1 MIMNTGLRVVGCI
14 CVSLIT
20 TQVVAADMSGWSD
33 KTVCRIVKSGG
44 NSDVNDE
51 AILRD
56 LECAASI
63 TSIKS
68 YRSTNP
74 SAVNRGIFGKAKRSL
89 NKAPHGYTVISDP
102 TTNAPTKLVEV
113 FEVRPGDCYKN
124 PGVNGWDDCSH
135 DRERSEL
142 TENNSKPNRHGS
154 DYWYG
159 WSIYFPED
167 YINIYPTK
175 TALGQFHQKD
185 SDPIW
190 MFHNADRAGGYKV
203 VGTVG
208 NLLKTKQ
215 TLISEEDLRGQWHKI
230 EVHAKWSR
238 SDTGVFQ
245 VWVNGELKLDY
256 KGRTMTAKQVYFKYG
271 VYRSYM
277 VNYKAENK
285 TSEVPAQTVYYSNV
299 KKSHA
304 REGLAAQ
311 LKD

>member
-1 MIMNTGLRVVGCI
+1 MNTGLRVVGCI

-89 NKAPHGYTVISDP
+89 NKSPHGYTVISDP

-113 FEVRPGDCYKN
+113 FEVRSGDCYGN
-124 PGVNGWDDCSH
+124 PGVNGWDDCEH
-135 DRERSEL
+135 DRERSGL
-142 TENNSKPNRHGS
+142 TENNSGPNRHGS
-154 DYWYG
+154 EFWYG
-159 WSIYFPED
+159 WSIYFPEN

-185 SDPIW
+185 ADPIW
-190 MFHNADRAGGYKV
+190 MFDNASRSGGYRV
-203 VGTVG
+203 VGSV

-245 VWVNGELKLDY
+245 VWVNGDLKVDY
-256 KGRTMTAKQVYFKYG
+256 KGKTMTAQETLFKYG

-285 TSEVPAQTVYYSNV
+285 VSEVPAQTVYYSNV
-299 KKSHA
+299 KKGHT
-304 REGLAAQ
+304 RENLVAQ
-311 LKD
+311 

>member
-1 MIMNTGLRVVGCI
+1 MNTGLRVVGCI

-113 FEVRPGDCYKN
+113 FEVRSGDCYEN
-124 PGVNGWDDCSH
+124 PGVNGWDDCEH

-142 TENNSKPNRHGS
+142 TENNSGPNRHGS
-154 DYWYG
+154 EFWYG
-159 WSIYFPED
+159 WSIYFPEN

-245 VWVNGELKLDY
+245 VWVNGDLKVDY
-256 KGRTMTAKQVYFKYG
+256 KGKTMTAQETLFKYG

-285 TSEVPAQTVYYSNV
+285 VSEVPAQTVYFSNV
-299 KKSHA
+299 KKGHA

>member
-1 MIMNTGLRVVGCI
+1 MKSGFRYFCFVF
-14 CVSLIT
+14 VSLLA
-20 TQVVAADMSGWSD
+20 TQVFAADVSGWSD

-89 NKAPHGYTVISDP
+89 NKSPHGYTVISDP

-113 FEVRPGDCYKN
+113 FEVRSGDCYGN
-124 PGVNGWDDCSH
+124 PGVNGWDDCEH

-142 TENNSKPNRHGS
+142 TENNSGPNRHGS
-154 DYWYG
+154 EFWYG
-159 WSIYFPED
+159 WSIYFPEN

-185 SDPIW
+185 ADPIW
-190 MFHNADRAGGYKV
+190 MFDNASRSGGYRV
-203 VGTVG
+203 VGSV

-215 TLISEEDLRGQWHKI
+215 KLISEEDLRGKWHKI

-245 VWVNGELKLDY
+245 VWVNDDLKVDY
-256 KGRTMTAKQVYFKYG
+256 KGKTMTAQETLFKYG

-285 TSEVPAQTVYYSNV
+285 TSEVPAQTVYFSNV
-299 KKSHA
+299 KKGHT
-304 REGLAAQ
+304 RENLVAQ
-311 LKD
+311 

>member
-1 MIMNTGLRVVGCI
+1 MKSGFRYFCFVF
-14 CVSLIT
+14 VSLLA
-20 TQVVAADMSGWSD
+20 TQVFAADVSGWSD

-89 NKAPHGYTVISDP
+89 NKSPHGYTVISDP

-113 FEVRPGDCYKN
+113 FEVRSGDCYGN
-124 PGVNGWDDCSH
+124 PGVNGWDDCEH

-142 TENNSKPNRHGS
+142 TENNSGPNRHGS
-154 DYWYG
+154 EFWYG
-159 WSIYFPED
+159 WSIYFPEN

-185 SDPIW
+185 ADPIW
-190 MFHNADRAGGYKV
+190 MFDNASRSGGYRV
-203 VGTVG
+203 VGSV

-215 TLISEEDLRGQWHKI
+215 KLISEEDLRGQWHKI

-245 VWVNGELKLDY
+245 VWVNGDLKVDY
-256 KGRTMTAKQVYFKYG
+256 KGKTMTAQETLFKYG

-285 TSEVPAQTVYYSNV
+285 VSEVPAQTVYFSNV
-299 KKSHA
+299 KKGHT
-304 REGLAAQ
+304 RENLVAQ
-311 LKD
+311 

>member
-1 MIMNTGLRVVGCI
+1 MNTGLRVVGCI

-113 FEVRPGDCYKN
+113 FEVRSGDCYKN
-124 PGVNGWDDCSH
+124 PGANGWNDCDH

-142 TENNSKPNRHGS
+142 FENNSKPNRHGS
-154 DYWYG
+154 EYWYG
-159 WSIYFPED
+159 WSIYFPEN

-175 TALGQFHQKD
+175 TALGQFHQR
-185 SDPIW
+185 SSHPIW
-190 MFHNADRAGGYKV
+190 MFDNASSSGGYMLEE
-203 VGTVG
+203 TVSDYARTRH
-208 NLLKTKQ
+208 K
-215 TLISEEDLRGQWHKI
+215 LISEEDLRGKWQKI

-238 SDTGVFQ
+238 DSDTGVFQ
-245 VWVNGELKLDY
+245 VWVNGELKVDY
-256 KGRTMTAKQVYFKYG
+256 KGKTMSAKEVYFKYG

-285 TSEVPAQTVYYSNV
+285 VSEVPAQTVYFSNV
-299 KKSHA
+299 KKGHA

>member
-1 MIMNTGLRVVGCI
+1 MKSGFRYFCFVF
-14 CVSLIT
+14 VSLLA
-20 TQVVAADMSGWSD
+20 TQVFAADVSGWSD

-89 NKAPHGYTVISDP
+89 NKSPHGYTVISDP

-113 FEVRPGDCYKN
+113 FEVRSGDCYGN
-124 PGVNGWDDCSH
+124 PGVNGWDDCEH

-142 TENNSKPNRHGS
+142 TENNSGPNRHGS
-154 DYWYG
+154 EFWYG
-159 WSIYFPED
+159 WSIYFPEN

-185 SDPIW
+185 ADPIW
-190 MFHNADRAGGYKV
+190 MFDNASRSGGYRV
-203 VGTVG
+203 VGSV

-215 TLISEEDLRGQWHKI
+215 KLISEEDLRGQWHKI

-245 VWVNGELKLDY
+245 VWVNGDLKVDY
-256 KGRTMTAKQVYFKYG
+256 KGKTMTAQETLFKYG

-285 TSEVPAQTVYYSNV
+285 TSEVPAQTVYFSNV
-299 KKSHA
+299 KKGHT
-304 REGLAAQ
+304 RENLVAQ
-311 LKD
+311 

>member
-1 MIMNTGLRVVGCI
+1 MKSGFRYFCFVF
-14 CVSLIT
+14 VSLLA
-20 TQVVAADMSGWSD
+20 TQVFAADMSGWSD

-89 NKAPHGYTVISDP
+89 NKSPHGYTVISDP

-154 DYWYG
+154 EFWYG
-159 WSIYFPED
+159 WNIYFPEN

-175 TALGQFHQKD
+175 TALGQFHQR
-185 SDPIW
+185 SSHPIW
-190 MFHNADRAGGYKV
+190 MFDNASSSGGYMLEE
-203 VGTVG
+203 TVSDYARTRH
-208 NLLKTKQ
+208 K
-215 TLISEEDLRGQWHKI
+215 LISEEDLRGKWQKI

-245 VWVNGELKLDY
+245 VWVNGDLKLDY
-256 KGRTMTAKQVYFKYG
+256 KGKTMTAKEVYFKYG

-285 TSEVPAQTVYYSNV
+285 VSEVPAQTVYFSNV
-299 KKSHA
+299 KKGHA

>member
-1 MIMNTGLRVVGCI
+1 MKSGFRYFCFVF
-14 CVSLIT
+14 VSLLA
-20 TQVVAADMSGWSD
+20 TQVFAADVSGWSD

-89 NKAPHGYTVISDP
+89 NKSPHGYTVISDP

-142 TENNSKPNRHGS
+142 TENNSGPNRHGS
-154 DYWYG
+154 EFWYG
-159 WSIYFPED
+159 WSIYFPEN

-185 SDPIW
+185 ADPIW
-190 MFHNADRAGGYKV
+190 MFDNASRSGGYRV
-203 VGTVG
+203 VGSV

-215 TLISEEDLRGQWHKI
+215 KLISEEDLRGQWHKI

-245 VWVNGELKLDY
+245 VWVNGDLKLDY
-256 KGRTMTAKQVYFKYG
+256 KGKTMTAKEVYFKYG

-285 TSEVPAQTVYYSNV
+285 TSEVPAQTVYFSNV
-299 KKSHA
+299 KKGHT
-304 REGLAAQ
+304 RENLVAQ
-311 LKD
+311 

>member
-1 MIMNTGLRVVGCI
+1 MKSGFRYFCFVF
-14 CVSLIT
+14 VSLLA
-20 TQVVAADMSGWSD
+20 TQVFAADVSGWSD

-113 FEVRPGDCYKN
+113 FEVRSGDCYGN
-124 PGVNGWDDCSH
+124 PGVNGWNDCEH

-154 DYWYG
+154 EFWYG
-159 WSIYFPED
+159 WNIYFPEN

-175 TALGQFHQKD
+175 TALGQFHQR
-185 SDPIW
+185 SSHPIW
-190 MFHNADRAGGYKV
+190 MFDNASSSGGYMLEE
-203 VGTVG
+203 TVSDYARTRH
-208 NLLKTKQ
+208 K
-215 TLISEEDLRGQWHKI
+215 LISEEDLRGKWQKI

-238 SDTGVFQ
+238 DSDTGVFQ
-245 VWVNGELKLDY
+245 VWVNGELKVDY
-256 KGRTMTAKQVYFKYG
+256 KGKTMSAKEVYFKYG

-285 TSEVPAQTVYYSNV
+285 VSEVPAQTVYYSNV
-299 KKSHA
+299 KKGHT
-304 REGLAAQ
+304 RESLVAQ
-311 LKD
+311 

>member
-1 MIMNTGLRVVGCI
+1 MKSGFRYFCFI
-14 CVSLIT
+14 CASLLA
-20 TQVVAADMSGWSD
+20 TQVFAADMSGWSD

-113 FEVRPGDCYKN
+113 FEVRPGDCYAN
-124 PGVNGWDDCSH
+124 PGVNGWDDCEH

-142 TENNSKPNRHGS
+142 TENNSGPNRHGS
-154 DYWYG
+154 EFWYG
-159 WSIYFPED
+159 WSIYFPEN

-185 SDPIW
+185 ADPIW
-190 MFHNADRAGGYKV
+190 MFDNASRSGGYRV
-203 VGTVG
+203 VGSV

-215 TLISEEDLRGQWHKI
+215 KLISEEDLRGKWHKI

-245 VWVNGELKLDY
+245 VWVNDDLKVDY
-256 KGRTMTAKQVYFKYG
+256 KGKTMTAKEVYFKYG

-285 TSEVPAQTVYYSNV
+285 VSEVPAQTVYYSNV
-299 KKSHA
+299 KKGHT
-304 REGLAAQ
+304 RENLVAQ
-311 LKD
+311 

>member
-1 MIMNTGLRVVGCI
+1 MKSGFRYFCFVF
-14 CVSLIT
+14 VSLLA
-20 TQVVAADMSGWSD
+20 TQVFAADMSGWSD

-89 NKAPHGYTVISDP
+89 NKAPHGYTVVSDP

-113 FEVRPGDCYKN
+113 FEVRSGDCYGN
-124 PGVNGWDDCSH
+124 PGVNGWNDCEH

-154 DYWYG
+154 EYWYG

-175 TALGQFHQKD
+175 TALGQFHQR
-185 SDPIW
+185 SSHPIW
-190 MFHNADRAGGYKV
+190 MFDNASSSGGYMLEE
-203 VGTVG
+203 TVSDYARTRH
-208 NLLKTKQ
+208 K
-215 TLISEEDLRGQWHKI
+215 LISEEDLRGKWQKI

-238 SDTGVFQ
+238 DSDTGVFQ
-245 VWVNGELKLDY
+245 VWVNGELKVDY
-256 KGRTMTAKQVYFKYG
+256 KGKTMSAKEVYFKYG

-285 TSEVPAQTVYYSNV
+285 TSEVPAQTVYFSNV
-299 KKSHA
+299 KKGHT
-304 REGLAAQ
+304 RENLVAQ
-311 LKD
+311 

>member
-1 MIMNTGLRVVGCI
+1 MIMKSGFRYFCFVF
-14 CVSLIT
+14 VSLLA
-20 TQVVAADMSGWSD
+20 TQVFAADVSGWSD

-89 NKAPHGYTVISDP
+89 NKSPHGYTVISDP

-113 FEVRPGDCYKN
+113 FEVRSGDCYGN
-124 PGVNGWDDCSH
+124 PGVNGWDDCEH

-142 TENNSKPNRHGS
+142 TENNSGPNRHGS
-154 DYWYG
+154 EFWYG
-159 WSIYFPED
+159 WSIYFPEN

-185 SDPIW
+185 ADPIW
-190 MFHNADRAGGYKV
+190 MFDNASRSGGYRV
-203 VGTVG
+203 VGSV

-215 TLISEEDLRGQWHKI
+215 KLISEEDLRGQWHKI

-245 VWVNGELKLDY
+245 VWVNGDLKVDY
-256 KGRTMTAKQVYFKYG
+256 KGKTMTAQETLFKYG

-285 TSEVPAQTVYYSNV
+285 TSEVPAQTVYFSNV
-299 KKSHA
+299 KKGHT
-304 REGLAAQ
+304 RENLVAQ
-311 LKD
+311 